1 MRLYLTLHLMDQS
14 FIHQFVH
21 SFIYLFHSFIHLFIH
36 LLICSFTND
45 MVCEPREMARGYST
59 CHEGVKI

>member
-1 MRLYLTLHLMDQS
+1 MRSYLTLHLMDQP

-36 LLICSFTND
+36 LLVCSFTND
-45 MVCEPREMARGYST
+45 FKE
-59 CHEGVKI
+59 HGV